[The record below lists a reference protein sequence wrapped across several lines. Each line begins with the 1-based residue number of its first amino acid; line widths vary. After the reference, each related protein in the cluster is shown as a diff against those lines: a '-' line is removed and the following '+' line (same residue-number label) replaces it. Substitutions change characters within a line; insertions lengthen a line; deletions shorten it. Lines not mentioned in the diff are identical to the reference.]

1 MNKPVKTLNLFKPL
15 TLALGAL
22 GLVFSLSAC
31 DMEMPSIANLP
42 GGTGAYSATS
52 LRLPARKI
60 SQSESVKMAKTQ
72 GSRFGVD
79 TALVLGV
86 ITQESG
92 FNAHAVSPVGA
103 MGLMQ
108 LMPSTVK
115 HIKTVSPV
123 RIASAFEPSQNVAA
137 GTWYLRSLYN
147 QFKGYPEERRWQF
160 ALASYNGGIG
170 RVSHAITKVASAT
183 GKARTQVTFA
193 EISSYLPRET
203 RNYVPAVISHRAYYR
218 RHLTRV

>member
-1 MNKPVKTLNLFKPL
+1 MKPFIKQLIYTLGSLS
-15 TLALGAL
+15 
-22 GLVFSLSAC
+22 LVLSLSAC

-42 GGTGAYSATS
+42 DGGGRFSTSS

-92 FNAHAVSPVGA
+92 FNANAVSPVGA

-115 HIKTVSPV
+115 HIKSASPV

-147 QFKGYPEERRWQF
+147 QFQGYPEERRWQF

-170 RVSHAITKVASAT
+170 RVSNAITKVSKAT
-183 GKARTQVTFA
+183 GKSRTQVTWS
-193 EISSYLPRET
+193 EVSPYMPRET
-203 RNYVPAVISHRAYYR
+203 RNYVPAVMSHRTYYR
-218 RHLTRV
+218 QHLTRV

>member
-1 MNKPVKTLNLFKPL
+1 MNSLKTTSVLLIL
-15 TLALGAL
+15 LA
-22 GLVFSLSAC
+22 SLCAC
-31 DMEMPSIANLP
+31 DSEMPSIAHLP
-42 GGTGAYSATS
+42 GGASAAA

-60 SQSESVKMAKTQ
+60 SQSESVKMAKTH

-92 FNAHAVSPVGA
+92 FNAHALSPVGA

-108 LMPSTVK
+108 LMPGTVK
-115 HIKTVSPV
+115 HIKSLSPV
-123 RIASAFEPSQNVAA
+123 KIGSAYDPKQNVAA
-137 GTWYLRSLYN
+137 GTWYLKSLYN
-147 QFKGYPEERRWQF
+147 QFRGFPEAQRWQF

-170 RVSHAITKVASAT
+170 RVSHAINKAASAKNKT
-183 GKARTQVTFA
+183 RTQVTWS
-193 EISSYLPRET
+193 EISGYLPRET
-203 RNYVPAVISHRAYYR
+203 RNYVPAVMSHTAYYR